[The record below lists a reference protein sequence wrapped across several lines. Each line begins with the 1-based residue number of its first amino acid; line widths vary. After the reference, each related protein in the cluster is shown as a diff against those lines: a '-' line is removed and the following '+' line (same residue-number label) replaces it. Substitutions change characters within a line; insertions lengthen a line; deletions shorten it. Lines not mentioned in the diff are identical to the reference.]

1 MARALELPLLAS
13 IARVLAVVMSVYLWI
28 RFLDLGHRHVLS
40 LLSRNRI
47 ETWLFLLEMTLLV
60 VPTILLYQHRIRIR
74 PGALYAC
81 AVMVVFGVIANRL
94 NVGTTGL
101 EAGSGTHYLPK
112 WSEVAVT
119 LSIVAAG
126 FAIFRVIA
134 QYFPV
139 FEAYPEGHAET
150 GTEAKEDDRVAVG

>member
-1 MARALELPLLAS
+1 MFGLLAQ
-13 IARVLAVVMSVYLWI
+13 
-28 RFLDLGHRHVLS
+28 
-40 LLSRNRI
+40 NRA
-47 ETWLFLLEMTLLV
+47 ETWLFALEIALTV
-60 VPTILLYQHRIRIR
+60 VPTVLLYQAGIRMR

-81 AVMVVFGVIANRL
+81 AVMVIFGFIANRL

-101 EAGSGTHYLPK
+101 EAGSGTHYFPK

-134 QYFPV
+134 QNFPV
-139 FEAYPEGHAET
+139 FEAPSHERGVLEIAE
-150 GTEAKEDDRVAVG
+150 KEDDPVAVG